1 MPVQLIEAGTK
12 FHIYAWG
19 DRNHCDTLDFLEQL
33 EKDSNSD
40 VNRLLYLITRTA
52 NHGPPNNEQQSR
64 SLGDGIFEFKAPN
77 TARLLW
83 FYDAGQIIICSH
95 GFAGKRGKGKTPRH
109 EIDRAKEIRKKCL
122 EEKANA
128 SRK

>member
-1 MPVQLIEAGTK
+1 MPVQLIVAGTK
-12 FHIYAWG
+12 SHIYAWG
-19 DRNHCDTLDFLEQL
+19 DKYHCDTLDFLEQL

-40 VNRLLYLITRTA
+40 ANRLLYLITRSA
-52 NHGPPNNEQQSR
+52 NHGPPNNDQQSR
-64 SLGDGIFEFKAPN
+64 LLGDGIFEFKAPN

-83 FYDAGQIIICSH
+83 FYDAGQIIICTH
-95 GFAGKRGKGKTPRH
+95 GFSGKRGKGKTPRR
-109 EIDRAKEIRKKCL
+109 EIHRAQQIRQKYL

>member
-1 MPVQLIEAGTK
+1 MPVQLIAAGAK

-19 DRNHCDTLDFLEQL
+19 DKYHCDALDFLEQL
-33 EKDSNSD
+33 EEDSNSD
-40 VNRLLYLITRTA
+40 ANRLLYLITRTA

-64 SLGDGIFEFKAPN
+64 PLGDGIFEFKAPN

-95 GFAGKRGKGKTPRH
+95 GFSGKRGKGKTPRQ
-109 EIDRAKEIRKKCL
+109 EIDQAKEIRKKYL

>member
-19 DRNHCDTLDFLEQL
+19 DKYNCDTLDFLEQL
-33 EKDSNSD
+33 EEDSNSD
-40 VNRLLYLITRTA
+40 ANRLLYLITRSA

-83 FYDAGQIIICSH
+83 FYDANQIIICSH
-95 GFAGKRGKGKTPRH
+95 GFSGKRGKGKTPRR
-109 EIDRAKEIRKKCL
+109 EIDRAKEIRKKYL